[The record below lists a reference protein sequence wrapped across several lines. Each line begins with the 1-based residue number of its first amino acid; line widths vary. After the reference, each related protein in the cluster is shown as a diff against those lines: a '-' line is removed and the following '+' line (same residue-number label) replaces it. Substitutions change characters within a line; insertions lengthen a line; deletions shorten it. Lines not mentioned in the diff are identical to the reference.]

1 MTWWTVR
8 EELLVAPVAACIYG
22 CCCRAGM
29 RAMGW
34 KMLRSGRKMSFF
46 ARCSNTRR
54 SNKCRGCPVHWC
66 VQAVYRRGVEKVE
79 LFAFPVQANALDRA
93 APLAG
98 L

>member
-8 EELLVAPVAACIYG
+8 EELLVGPVAACIYG

-46 ARCSNTRR
+46 ARCSNTRAPTSVAAVR
-54 SNKCRGCPVHWC
+54 STGAFKRYIGGVWKKLSCSHFL
-66 VQAVYRRGVEKVE
+66 YRQTR
-79 LFAFPVQANALDRA
+79 
-93 APLAG
+93 
-98 L
+98 